1 MDDERIGE
9 VKKWL
14 LRERPDVKEIDL
26 DTDLIDNRILDSV
39 TFINFVYF
47 MEELTGRRIPL
58 AAGSAANSLRT
69 LRLIRTN
76 ILEEGK
82 NERTQVSV

>member
-1 MDDERIGE
+1 MENERIDD

-14 LRERPDVKEIDL
+14 LRERPDIKEIGL

-47 MEELTGRRIPL
+47 MEELTGKRIPL
-58 AAGSAANSLRT
+58 ASGTAANSLRT
-69 LRLIRTN
+69 LRMIQTN
-76 ILEEGK
+76 FLGGV
-82 NERTQVSV
+82 NDERAEVGV

>member
-1 MDDERIGE
+1 MEKAGIED

-14 LRERPDVKEIDL
+14 LRERPDIKEIDL
-26 DTDLIDNRILDSV
+26 DTDLIDTRILDSV

-47 MEELTGRRIPL
+47 MEELSGKRISL
-58 AAGSAANSLRT
+58 ASASAANSLRT
-69 LRLIRTN
+69 LRMIQTN

-82 NERTQVSV
+82 NERTQVGV

>member
-1 MDDERIGE
+1 MEKALIED

-14 LRERPDVKEIDL
+14 LRERPDIKEVDL
-26 DTDLIDNRILDSV
+26 DTDLIDSRILDSV

-47 MEELTGRRIPL
+47 MEELTGKRISL
-58 AAGSAANSLRT
+58 ASGSAASSLRT
-69 LRLIRTN
+69 LRLIQTN

-82 NERTQVSV
+82 NERTQVGV

>member
-1 MDDERIGE
+1 MENERIGD

-14 LRERPDVKEIDL
+14 LRERPDIKEIGL

-47 MEELTGRRIPL
+47 MEELTGKRISL
-58 AAGSAANSLRT
+58 ASGSAANSLRT
-69 LRLIRTN
+69 LRMIRTN
-76 ILEEGK
+76 ILEGEK
-82 NERTQVSV
+82 NERTQAGV

>member
-1 MDDERIGE
+1 MENERIDE

-14 LRERPDVKEIDL
+14 LRERPDIKEIGL

-47 MEELTGRRIPL
+47 MEELTGKRIPL
-58 AAGSAANSLRT
+58 ASGTAASSLRT
-69 LRLIRTN
+69 LRMIQTN
-76 ILEEGK
+76 FLGGVSD
-82 NERTQVSV
+82 ERTKVGV

>member
-1 MDDERIGE
+1 MENERIDD

-14 LRERPDVKEIDL
+14 LRERPDIKEIGL

-47 MEELTGRRIPL
+47 MEELTGKRIPL
-58 AAGSAANSLRT
+58 ASGTAANSLRT
-69 LRLIRTN
+69 LRMIQTN
-76 ILEEGK
+76 FLGG
-82 NERTQVSV
+82 